1 MNPDFDPNSKI
12 EEQLKA
18 DGELLRDVAE
28 GKSPTEIG
36 LGVDLGTTTPPVPA
50 EEVPQPTAADLHAA
64 DLFAKEH
71 AEVMGQM
78 GEVIEADQ
86 PADQPA
92 PVDFPQAAQPA
103 DVELPAAPP
112 SSPPAAVEAPEP
124 PVALPAD
131 IEAPDVRADEKF
143 EARAEHAE
151 VMGEMGK
158 VVSQE
163 NQPAADDDETKTPAQ
178 RVEERAYKRSQERK
192 ARLGKP
198 HDKHA
203 LQSEHGEAFVA
214 LGNVVREANEP
225 DEAPQPVQMAQPEA
239 ERLAFPGQEQSNE
252 VGKAIQSFMD
262 EDREWRAL
270 VVRLFRVAAGE
281 IRQQRLELD
290 RILGHL
296 ERSRL

>member
-18 DGELLRDVAE
+18 DGEFLRDVAE
-28 GKSPTEIG
+28 GKSPTETG

-50 EEVPQPTAADLHAA
+50 EEVRQPTAADLHAA
-64 DLFAKEH
+64 DLFAQEH

-78 GEVIEADQ
+78 GEVIKAEQ
-86 PADQPA
+86 PADQPV
-92 PVDFPQAAQPA
+92 PVDFPQPKPTTEAPA
-103 DVELPAAPP
+103 D
-112 SSPPAAVEAPEP
+112 EP
-124 PVALPAD
+124 TAALPAD
-131 IEAPDVRADEKF
+131 IEAPDVRVNEKA

-158 VVSQE
+158 VVAHE
-163 NQPAADDDETKTPAQ
+163 NQPAEAEEAKTPAQ